1 MAALVA
7 NVSAQTFIDD
17 LQDRKMAQLAQFQAS
32 LSQYGISQDP
42 SIIAAQV
49 ATMRTLSIL
58 EEATPGGRSNP
69 PHKSRDVLLGAV
81 AGLVI
86 AGFAV
91 FALEY
96 FDDSIRDPEELKS
109 LSWLAPA
116 GTTSQGLMPIGSVG
130 YQQLDNGRYPLIL
143 YDEDQRS
150 PLAEAYKYVVLN
162 LEFSALEEGR
172 LRTLIITSAL
182 PGEGKTTTS
191 MNLAVS
197 MARGG
202 KSVILVD
209 SDLRRPALHTLF
221 GVDGQ
226 LGLTNVLLGAST
238 LDEVLMP
245 TSVDGLK
252 LITSGP
258 IPPDSTR
265 VLKSARMAE
274 IIRDVEERTE
284 VVIFDSPPVL
294 AVADPIVMAAQVD
307 GVLIVIDAKNTGRE
321 PIRRAAQSIDQSN
334 SSILGAILNKARK
347 PSRRGGY
354 YYYYHDSYSYGGDTA
369 EPARNGRLGR
379 LKGIFSR
386 NNGVKER
393 SGKRARDRSNS
404 LSE

>member
-1 MAALVA
+1 MYEASTKVLVEGRQTPGTPSASDIKSDAELAGYYSTLMNTRRVLEKVAENLPEGYTVGRLSGILEVKGRGIFIEISATDGDPVMAALVA

-17 LQDRKMAQLAQFQAS
+17 LQDRKMAQIAQFQAS

-69 PHKSRDVLLGAV
+69 PQKSRDVLLGAV

-109 LSWLAPA
+109 LRWLAPA

-284 VVIFDSPPVL
+284 VVIFGSRPVKWCKS
-294 AVADPIVMAAQVD
+294 A
-307 GVLIVIDAKNTGRE
+307 
-321 PIRRAAQSIDQSN
+321 
-334 SSILGAILNKARK
+334 SSC
-347 PSRRGGY
+347 
-354 YYYYHDSYSYGGDTA
+354 
-369 EPARNGRLGR
+369 
-379 LKGIFSR
+379 
-386 NNGVKER
+386 
-393 SGKRARDRSNS
+393 
-404 LSE
+404 